1 MNKISDKL
9 YMKAI
14 YIVKQLDVD
23 NTTKLCYAMWYTRQK
38 GSDQIMTDYGK
49 KILAFAFLFVVSCRM
64 SV

>member
-1 MNKISDKL
+1 
-9 YMKAI
+9 MKAI

-38 GSDQIMTDYGK
+38 GSDQMMTDYGK